1 MISMISADR
10 SRLAIALGAAAPI
23 VVAGAIASLLLRYPP
38 AQSSFYPRCPIYEY
52 LHLQCPGCGATRAVA
67 ALLHGQ
73 FVEAM
78 HQNALFTLV
87 LPFCLAYAVLCYGRW
102 LRGKTTQW
110 IQPPPAVLYSALTV
124 AIAFTVLRNL
134 SHLQF

>member
-1 MISMISADR
+1 MTSPGR
-10 SRLAIALGAAAPI
+10 SRLAVAFRAAAPI
-23 VVAGAIASLLLRYPP
+23 AGTGAIAFLLLRYPP

-52 LHLQCPGCGATRAVA
+52 LHLQCPGCGATRALA

-78 HQNALFTLV
+78 RQNALFTLV
-87 LPFCLAYAVLCYGRW
+87 LPFCIAYAVLCYVRH

-110 IQPPPAVLYSALTV
+110 IQPSPAVLYSALTV
-124 AIAFTVLRNL
+124 AIAFAVLRNL
-134 SHLQF
+134 PHLQF